1 MPVLRIADTH
11 FNIFAAI
18 MCTFTALSEATGCKK
33 GCSNREDNAIFQL
46 EYIPKKKRKLSNS
59 DV

>member
-33 GCSNREDNAIFQL
+33 VAQTEKTMQSFSSNTSQ
-46 EYIPKKKRKLSNS
+46 KKKKIK
-59 DV
+59 